1 MTQSDI
7 IDVSQVLDLIK
18 IQVRYI
24 QLYIYTEEER
34 QSSHTKLSNFKAEL
48 HAILQMNISKHNMDT
63 ASDYLDMILNIF
75 DTLE

>member
-1 MTQSDI
+1 MTQTDQ

-24 QLYIYTEEER
+24 QLCIYTEEER
-34 QSSHTKLSNFKAEL
+34 QPSYAKLSKLKTEL
-48 HAILQMNISKHNMDT
+48 HTILQMNISKHNMDT
-63 ASDYLDMILNIF
+63 ASDYLDIILNIF